1 VEKILRNENMKKLIT
16 ICAGLMLLISA
27 PVAFACP
34 TYQVYIQGATAG
46 TFGADEDTWFTT
58 SGSFNLVVVGAFG
71 AKTQSLTETTLLVSV
86 PKGQT
91 GAISV
96 SGAPLLTMRTS
107 VADGFYNPNSDADID
122 VLTNQTGNPSG
133 YDAYKTKDFLP
144 VGVSFNNHY
153 PFQQG
158 VSNFALF
165 GIGSFANLGY
175 VNNYDADSG
184 VIGIGAGEGE
194 EKVFGVTVSGFEW
207 VHFDAYGYETDSQ
220 GKKSLKS
227 TWEIN
232 PGSHDAT
239 CINVV
244 PAPGAIL
251 LGSIGVSIVGW
262 LRRRRTL

>member
-27 PVAFACP
+27 PVAFAVP
-34 TYQVYIQGATAG
+34 TYQVYIQGAAAG

-96 SGAPLLTMRTS
+96 SGTPLLTMRTS

-122 VLTNQTGNPSG
+122 VLTNQTG

-144 VGVSFNNHY
+144 AGVSFNNHY

-184 VIGIGAGEGE
+184 VIGIGAGKGE
-194 EKVFGVTVSGFEW
+194 EKAFGVTVSGFEW

-227 TWEIN
+227 TWEID

-239 CINVV
+239 SYVNVI

-251 LGSIGVSIVGW
+251 LGSIGVAIVGW